1 MATIPASSDSC
12 PPLEG
17 EDVFF
22 PLAGGE
28 QLLRRYFSQLL
39 AVDRKARLTAQ
50 TYKTSVEAFLH
61 WLGRSRSGGEPS
73 GGRDVSVVLSELVV
87 QDVMDYLIW
96 RNTRDMDQLTVAKDV
111 SALRSFGSFLVE
123 QGIWQ
128 ENLVQLVERPKICRT
143 LPRVLS
149 VEQVDALLAAIDT
162 SNPLGLRDRALF
174 ELVYSCGL
182 RISEVAGLLMANVH
196 LKERLLIVLGKGS
209 KERILPFG
217 DAAHHWLS
225 CWIQEGRPAIL
236 GSRQVAEVF
245 VNYRGQPLS
254 RKGIWKRFQ
263 ELEALSGVTAKVHT
277 LRHSFATH
285 LLSGGA
291 DLRSVQE
298 LLGHSDLSTTQIY
311 THVENDELHLYH
323 KEFFPGGSK

>member
-1 MATIPASSDSC
+1 MATVPASSSF
-12 PPLEG
+12 PPSEG
-17 EDVFF
+17 KQSRFS
-22 PLAGGE
+22 LAGGE
-28 QLLRRYFSQLL
+28 QLVHRYFSQLL
-39 AVDRKARLTAQ
+39 AVDRKARLTVQ
-50 TYKTSVEAFLH
+50 TYRISVEEFLH
-61 WLGRSRSGGEPS
+61 WLGMTRSGEE
-73 GGRDVSVVLSELVV
+73 VSAVLSALVV

-96 RNTRDMDQLTVAKDV
+96 RNTRDMEQLTVAKDV

-123 QGIWQ
+123 QGIWK
-128 ENLVQLVERPKICRT
+128 ENLVQLVERPKVRRA

-149 VEQVDALLAAIDT
+149 VEQVDALLSAIDT
-162 SNPLGLRDRALF
+162 SDPLGLRDRALF

-196 LKERLLIVLGKGS
+196 LQERLLIVLGKGS
-209 KERILPFG
+209 KERVLPFG
-217 DAAHHWLS
+217 DEAHHWLS
-225 CWIQEGRPAIL
+225 LWIQEGRPAIL
-236 GSRQVAEVF
+236 GSRQVAAVF

>member
-1 MATIPASSDSC
+1 MGAVAIHSASSCITLS
-12 PPLEG
+12 
-17 EDVFF
+17 
-22 PLAGGE
+22 GGE
-28 QLLRRYFSQLL
+28 TLVRRYCSQLL
-39 AVDRKARLTAQ
+39 AVDRKARLTEQ
-50 TYKTSVEAFLH
+50 TYRISVEEFLQ
-61 WLGRSRSGGEPS
+61 WLGSAHPGGE
-73 GGRDVSVVLSELVV
+73 VAAVLSGLVV

-96 RNTRDMDQLTVAKDV
+96 RRTRDMEQLTVAKDV

-123 QGIWQ
+123 EGIWK
-128 ENLVQLVERPKICRT
+128 ENLVQLVERPKVRRA

-149 VEQVDALLAAIDT
+149 VEQVDALLSAIDT
-162 SNPLGLRDRALF
+162 SDPLGLRDRALF

-196 LKERLLIVLGKGS
+196 LNEWLLVVLGKGS
-209 KERILPFG
+209 KERLLPFG
-217 DAAHHWLS
+217 DDAHRWLS
-225 CWIQEGRPAIL
+225 RWIQEGRPAIL
-236 GSRQVAEVF
+236 GSRHVAEVF

-298 LLGHSDLSTTQIY
+298 LLGHSDLATTQIY
-311 THVENDELHLYH
+311 THVESDELHLYH

>member
-1 MATIPASSDSC
+1 M
-12 PPLEG
+12 E
-17 EDVFF
+17 
-22 PLAGGE
+22 
-28 QLLRRYFSQLL
+28 
-39 AVDRKARLTAQ
+39 
-50 TYKTSVEAFLH
+50 
-61 WLGRSRSGGEPS
+61 
-73 GGRDVSVVLSELVV
+73 
-87 QDVMDYLIW
+87 
-96 RNTRDMDQLTVAKDV
+96 QLTVAKDV

-123 QGIWQ
+123 EGIWQ
-128 ENLVQLVERPKICRT
+128 ENLVQLVERPKIQRA

-149 VEQVDALLAAIDT
+149 VEQVDSLLAAIDT
-162 SNPLGLRDRALF
+162 SEPLGVRDRALF

-182 RISEVAGLLMANVH
+182 RISEVATLLIGNVH
-196 LKERLLIVLGKGS
+196 LQERILIVMGKGS
-209 KERILPFG
+209 KERVLPFG
-217 DAAHHWLS
+217 DVAHEWLS
-225 CWIQEGRPAIL
+225 RWIQEGRPAIL
-236 GSRQVAEVF
+236 GSKQVAEVF

-263 ELEALSGVTAKVHT
+263 ELETLSGVTAKVHT

-311 THVENDELHLYH
+311 THIEKDELHLYH

>member
-1 MATIPASSDSC
+1 MGAVAIHSASSCITLS
-12 PPLEG
+12 
-17 EDVFF
+17 
-22 PLAGGE
+22 GGE
-28 QLLRRYFSQLL
+28 RLVSRYCSQLL
-39 AVDRKARLTAQ
+39 AVDRKERLTAQ
-50 TYKTSVEAFLH
+50 TYRISVEEFLQ
-61 WLGRSRSGGEPS
+61 WLGSAHPGGE
-73 GGRDVSVVLSELVV
+73 VSAVLSGLVV

-96 RNTRDMDQLTVAKDV
+96 RRTRDMEQLTVAKDV

-123 QGIWQ
+123 EGIWK
-128 ENLVQLVERPKICRT
+128 ENLVQLVERPRIRRA

-149 VEQVDALLAAIDT
+149 VEQVDALLSAIDT
-162 SNPLGLRDRALF
+162 SDPLGLRDRALF

-182 RISEVAGLLMANVH
+182 RVSEVSGLLMANVH
-196 LKERLLIVLGKGS
+196 LHERLLVVLGKGS
-209 KERILPFG
+209 KERLLPFG
-217 DAAHHWLS
+217 DDACRWLS
-225 CWIQEGRPAIL
+225 LWIQEGRPAIL
-236 GSRQVAEVF
+236 GSRHVAEVF

-263 ELEALSGVTAKVHT
+263 DLEALSGVTAKVHT

-298 LLGHSDLSTTQIY
+298 LLGHSDLATTQIY
-311 THVENDELHLYH
+311 THVESDELHLYH